1 MQLKLSGFSWKLG
14 ISNFAPEGTRH
25 HASGLTSRICLRDLP
40 TRLNQDIQHLARLT
54 FSVPTSHCIEV
65 QEY

>member
-14 ISNFAPEGTRH
+14 ISNFGTEVPRY
-25 HASGLTSRICLRDLP
+25 HASELTSRICLRDLP
-40 TRLNQDIQHLARLT
+40 TRLNRLFQQTACLT
-54 FSVPTSHCIEV
+54 FSVPTSHYIEV